1 MAAQDEPTA
10 DPMWESEVLTSDAIG
25 RLIKFW
31 GFKRSMGRIW
41 TVLYLSEQPLTAH
54 DLRDR
59 LQMSAGAVS
68 MSIKELSRWGVV
80 KKVWI
85 QGSRRDHYVAE
96 SNLWKMVSRVYR
108 ERERVEI
115 QQAIEEM
122 QRALSMLD
130 DKIQTGTAEEKRRAR
145 DQKVR
150 IQRLLDLAQ
159 LGHQLITALVD
170 KARFDGSPLVK
181 FLLGDR

>member
-1 MAAQDEPTA
+1 MDKN
-10 DPMWESEVLTSDAIG
+10 MWESELLTSDAIG
-25 RLIKFW
+25 RLIEFW

-41 TVLYLSEQPLTAH
+41 TVLYLSEEPLTAH

-96 SNLWKMVSRVYR
+96 SNLWKMVSRVYQ

-122 QRALSMLD
+122 ERALSILD
-130 DKIQTGTAEEKRRAR
+130 DKIRTGTAEEQRRAR

-150 IQRLLDLAQ
+150 VQRLLDLAQ
-159 LGHQLITALVD
+159 LGHRLITALVD
-170 KARFDGSPLVK
+170 KARFDASPLVK